1 MRLRYI
7 GAFIALLVVLS
18 GCSPASNSDR
28 ASRIATVQVQK
39 FLNAFRTGDVS
50 EAIRVVGPEVDVE
63 YGDKHVDRIFPSEG
77 ALSRE
82 KFQKALDSVFYD
94 NDSFQVSLY
103 IYTIDSTIV
112 AD

>member
-1 MRLRYI
+1 
-7 GAFIALLVVLS
+7 
-18 GCSPASNSDR
+18 
-28 ASRIATVQVQK
+28 
-39 FLNAFRTGDVS
+39 
-50 EAIRVVGPEVDVE
+50 VDVE